1 MTKGTIK
8 STLGFAILGL
18 ISQKPR
24 TGYDLRKVFAT
35 TPMGHFSSSP
45 GAIYPALKRF
55 EEDGLIEGTV
65 KGKDTMRPRRVYMLT
80 EKGKE
85 ALRQR
90 LSQPV
95 TQDDI
100 IWHMDDIM
108 LRFAFIGD
116 ILGREETLNFLK
128 ELLQQIEDYI
138 PFLEEHLGI
147 TSLEESPYGAFAME
161 HGVETYKTT
170 ARWARSVINRLQ
182 DNKVS

>member
-1 MTKGTIK
+1 MTKSTIQ
-8 STLGFAILGL
+8 STLGFAVLGL
-18 ISQKPR
+18 ISQGPR

-45 GAIYPALKRF
+45 GAIYPALKRL

-65 KGKDTMRPRRVYMLT
+65 EGKDTLRPRRVYMLT

-85 ALRQR
+85 ALKQR

-100 IWHMDDIM
+100 IWHMDDLL

-116 ILGREETLNFLK
+116 IIGRAGTVNFLK
-128 ELLQQIEDYI
+128 ELLQQIESYI

-147 TSLEESPYGAFAME
+147 ARLEESPYGAFAME

-170 ARWARSVINRLQ
+170 ARWARSVIERLQ
-182 DNKVS
+182 GGEVS